1 MVYTDEAEILRYIQ
15 SPFNKTREG
24 REMKMKIKVKMKIK
38 KFNPHQ

>member
-1 MVYTDEAEILRYIQ
+1 MVCTEEAEILRYIK
-15 SPFNKTREG
+15 SPFNKTQEG